1 MKRKKHTPAQI
12 VEKLRRADILL
23 GQKSSIAE
31 VVTALEV
38 SEQTYYR
45 WRRQYGG
52 AGRTEVRRL
61 RDLEKENARLKLI
74 VADQALDL
82 AMAKDV
88 IEGQA

>member
-12 VEKLRRADILL
+12 VEKLRRADVLL

-61 RDLEKENARLKLI
+61 RDLEKENARLKRL

-82 AMAKDV
+82 AMAKDI
-88 IEGQA
+88 IEGKV

>member
-88 IEGQA
+88 IEGKA

>member
-1 MKRKKHTPAQI
+1 MKHKKHTPAQI

-88 IEGQA
+88 IEGKA

>member
-38 SEQTYYR
+38 SELTYYR
-45 WRRQYGG
+45 WRR
-52 AGRTEVRRL
+52 
-61 RDLEKENARLKLI
+61 
-74 VADQALDL
+74 
-82 AMAKDV
+82 
-88 IEGQA
+88 